1 MRRRI
6 IPLVMLAVAA
16 APALPAIGVARS
28 NSELRGTAAAS
39 SHLQVIQVEYRLTL
53 SRGTVRAGRVSLEAI
68 DRGMDPHDL
77 RLRKVATRLEIAVP
91 QLTPQGRWDG
101 VVHLAP
107 GIYNLWCSLPEH
119 AKLGMH
125 ATLRVVR

>member
-6 IPLVMLAVAA
+6 IRLVMLALAA
-16 APALPAIGVARS
+16 APALPTIGVARS
-28 NSELRGTAAAS
+28 NSELRGTATAS

-53 SRGTVRAGRVSLEAI
+53 SRGTVRAGPVSLEAI

-77 RLRKVATRLEIAVP
+77 RLRRVATRRELAVP
-91 QLTPQGRWDG
+91 QLMPQGRWDG

-119 AKLGMH
+119 ARLGMH